1 MNHSQIEIEKLEN
14 PTNDD
19 HREHTR
25 LAQSTRIVNEERVA
39 LKNAI
44 DAKLHSI
51 LAAGEYVY
59 SSEERTYRLGDEV
72 DNRIANCVKEQ
83 YEDTSNGV

>member
-1 MNHSQIEIEKLEN
+1 MNHRQIEIEKIEN
-14 PTNDD
+14 PTDVD

-25 LAQSTRIVNEERVA
+25 LARSTRIVNEERVA

-44 DAKLHSI
+44 DDKLQSI
-51 LAAGEYVY
+51 LAAGVYDY
-59 SSEERTYRLGDEV
+59 SSEERTYRLGDEM
-72 DNRIANCVKEQ
+72 DQRIADCVKEQ